1 MRLRGLVLAGA
12 LAASL
17 ASAFVLAKP
26 TENPKP
32 SASIRDLIY
41 WGAGGP
47 VRIRLHLQVND
58 RPVDAVWSEAVN
70 ALFAFCDRNGDGVLE
85 GEELAPFNEP
95 RSRNQ
100 QVIQDAASQPA
111 LRLTFDDRKPK
122 VTRTQFEAALRS
134 AGFDSVNLTLT
145 QAQANSQRL
154 STALFHRLDVDGDG
168 KLSRAELLGAR
179 AQMDFFDANEDEL
192 ISVAELLGRVQQ
204 NTVRPVAQRR
214 AAAARTNDGAQ
225 DLVLLPEGVEAATKQ
240 ILEAR
245 GDTKSKSLR
254 RDDFVGDAQTFAA
267 LDKNG
272 DGRLD
277 AAELAAWLKQP
288 PDAVF
293 RFSEG
298 SANSSTSGE
307 LGKPKV
313 SFRFDHSPG
322 RESQNSAWK
331 RVEESIRQQVK
342 SMKDKPPPQ
351 QLRTSQLDLIT
362 FTEFAGRKTSGKVE
376 PAEVDAAL
384 KLLSQLACCRVVLTV
399 RDQGNGL
406 FELLDRNSDGQL
418 SPRELV
424 DAAEVLKPFA
434 DPAGKVGPAD
444 LPRRFIVEPAAGG
457 IPAVVSVP
465 VLGIPAAP
473 PAILEKSKGREMPEW
488 FTSMDRNGDGELSL
502 REFLGPIELFRK
514 LDKNG
519 DGLISPDEA
528 RGAKLDK

>member
-12 LAASL
+12 LAGSL
-17 ASAFVLAKP
+17 AGVFVLAKP
-26 TENPKP
+26 IENPKAN
-32 SASIRDLIY
+32 ASIRDLVY

-47 VRIRLHLQVND
+47 IRIRLHLQVNG
-58 RPVDAVWSEAVN
+58 RPVDEVWSEAVN
-70 ALFAFCDRNGDGVLE
+70 TLFAFCDHNGDGVLE
-85 GEELAPFNEP
+85 GAELAPFNEP

-100 QVIQDAASQPA
+100 QVIQNEPSQPA
-111 LRLTFDDRKPK
+111 LRLSFDDRKAK
-122 VTRTQFEAALRS
+122 VTRPQFEAAIRT
-134 AGFDSVNLTLT
+134 AGFDSVSLTIT

-154 STALFHRLDVDGDG
+154 STALFHRLDRDGDG
-168 KLSRAELLGAR
+168 KLSHAELLDAR

-192 ISVAELLGRVQQ
+192 ISVAELLGRVQR
-204 NTVRPVAQRR
+204 TATRTVAQRR
-214 AAAARTNDGAQ
+214 AAAARTSDGSV
-225 DLVLLPEGVEAATKQ
+225 DLVLLPGDVEAASKQ

-254 RDDFVGDAQTFAA
+254 REDFAGDAQTFAA

-288 PDAVF
+288 PDAEF

-298 SANSSTSGE
+298 LVNSSPGE
-307 LGKPKV
+307 ERSISRPKV
-313 SFRFDHSPG
+313 NFRFDHSSL
-322 RESQNSAWK
+322 RESQNAAWK
-331 RVEESIRQQVK
+331 KTEDRIRQQLKGVL
-342 SMKDKPPPQ
+342 DKPVPPQ
-351 QLRTSQLDLIT
+351 QVRMNQIDLT
-362 FTEFAGRKTSGKVE
+362 AFTEFAGRKTAGKVE
-376 PAEVDAAL
+376 PAELDAAI
-384 KLLSQLACCRVVLTV
+384 KVLSQLACCRVALTV
-399 RDQGNGL
+399 RDQGDGL
-406 FELLDRNSDGQL
+406 FELLDRNGDGQL

-434 DPAGKVGPAD
+434 DPAGKVGPGD
-444 LPRRFIVEPAAGG
+444 LPRRFIVEPAAGA
-457 IPAVVSVP
+457 IPAVLSFRVS
-465 VLGIPAAP
+465 AAAMQAQP
-473 PAILEKSKGREMPEW
+473 KALDLPEW

-502 REFLGPIELFRK
+502 REFLGPIELFHK